1 MLRYDICETAPK
13 LLEVIGLVRATQY
26 ERVLPPEQSERQGW
40 LDQPQQCLATPEI
53 SAVCQQLQYELD
65 LNTIAGNLSIPLI
78 VRGLNTINRMIQ
90 FFKTMELMRNKS
102 ILIREQMITAS
113 MMTTRNTPSQV
124 CQQLRLT
131 AYTLRT

>member
-53 SAVCQQLQYELD
+53 SAVCQTVNNY
-65 LNTIAGNLSIPLI
+65 SMSLI
-78 VRGLNTINRMIQ
+78 
-90 FFKTMELMRNKS
+90 
-102 ILIREQMITAS
+102 
-113 MMTTRNTPSQV
+113 
-124 CQQLRLT
+124 
-131 AYTLRT
+131 